1 MKTQGN
7 TIFITGGSSG
17 IGRGL
22 AEALHQRG
30 NQVIISGR
38 REDRLQQ
45 ICSLHPGMSYY
56 RLDVTD
62 SQAIQAVARQVIAD
76 FPAVNVVFNNSGV
89 RMPVSFAPGC
99 PLDEP
104 ALEAEISTNLFGPI
118 RVASAFLSHLFTQTD
133 AMLVNVSSAFAFV
146 PRARYP
152 VYCATKAAVHVWT
165 LSLRHQLRDSGVKV
179 VELIPPGVTTEL
191 GGPGKPANPAS
202 KGISVEE
209 FVAQTLRDL
218 DAGLEEIVVG
228 DAIRQVAA
236 TSPEAVKK
244 VFYAMNG

>member
-1 MKTQGN
+1 MKMEGN
-7 TIFITGGSSG
+7 TIFITGGTSG

-38 REDRLQQ
+38 REDRLQE
-45 ICSLHPGMSYY
+45 ICSLHLGMSYY

-62 SQAIQAVARQVIAD
+62 PQAIQAVARQVTED
-76 FPAVNVVFNNSGV
+76 FPALNVVFNNSGV
-89 RMPVSFAPGC
+89 RMPISFAPGC

-104 ALEAEISTNLFGPI
+104 GLESEINTNLFGPI
-118 RVASAFLSHLFTQTD
+118 RVASAFLPHLFTKTD
-133 AMLVNVSSAFAFV
+133 AMLINVSSAFAFV
-146 PRARYP
+146 PRARFP

-165 LSLRHQLRDSGVKV
+165 LSLRHQLRDSGVHV

-191 GGPGKPANPAS
+191 GEPGKTNPAS

-209 FVAQTLRDL
+209 FVAQTFKDL
-218 DAGLEEIVVG
+218 EAGVEEIVVG
-228 DAIRQVAA
+228 DAVRQVAA

-244 VFYAMNG
+244 VFSAMNG